1 MEHFPVITAGI
12 NSKKE
17 NLLVSESVLKEKK
30 IDFEEIQR
38 GGDFTAHE
46 PGQLVIYAHIDL
58 KKRNWGI
65 DFFLKSFQ
73 DAVSDAVKDVSGVSL
88 FCDPKRPG
96 LYLSK
101 NPDKKIVSIGV
112 YFKSFFT
119 SFGAA
124 VNLNN
129 SLEVF
134 RNINPCGISAENMS
148 SVCLETGERQD
159 MRRTASAVRDRLIE
173 KWEIGT
179 DEGGSDGIKPD

>member
-17 NLLVSESVLKEKK
+17 NLLVSESVLKAEK
-30 IDFEEIQR
+30 IDYEEIQR

-73 DAVSDAVKDVSGVSL
+73 DAISESVLSASGVSL

-134 RNINPCGISAENMS
+134 RNINPCGISAQNMS
-148 SVCLETGERQD
+148 SVSLEAGEKQD
-159 MRRTASAVRDRLIE
+159 LRKTASGIREKLLE
-173 KWEIGT
+173 KWGF
-179 DEGGSDGIKPD
+179 

>member
-17 NLLVSESVLKEKK
+17 NLLVSESVLKDKK
-30 IDFEEIQR
+30 IDYEEIQR

-73 DAVSDAVKDVSGVSL
+73 DSISESVLSVSGVSL

-134 RNINPCGISAENMS
+134 HNINPCGISAQNMS
-148 SVCLETGERQD
+148 SVSLEAGERQD
-159 MRRTASAVRDRLIE
+159 LRKTAFGIRERLLE
-173 KWEIGT
+173 KWE
-179 DEGGSDGIKPD
+179 

>member
-1 MEHFPVITAGI
+1 MENILFLEHFPVITAGI

-17 NLLVSESVLKEKK
+17 NLLVSESLLKEKK

-73 DAVSDAVKDVSGVSL
+73 DSVSDAVLSVSGVSL

-129 SLEVF
+129 SLEIF

-148 SVCLETGERQD
+148 SVSAEAGERQD
-159 MRRTASAVRDRLIE
+159 MKQTASAVRDRLYE
-173 KWEIGT
+173 RW
-179 DEGGSDGIKPD
+179 GI